1 VRPLPALLVLAAV
14 LAGCGKTESTKSAE
28 AHLTSE
34 ARTVCKRAKTQEAAP
49 QLPVPAAK
57 KLRALIYA
65 DARLPSV
72 KKLLADVRE
81 ILKARE
87 RYKHQPATSRVK
99 PANWKLYWREREQ
112 IGFGE
117 GRAELDA
124 LGLSICNGEPATE
137 ALLD

>member
-1 VRPLPALLVLAAV
+1 MVSQCTHAVELDHQLRHRRIVGFEQRCPRGLTRFEGDPFFGFPVFVLGDDPNAV
-14 LAGCGKTESTKSAE
+14 F
-28 AHLTSE
+28 
-34 ARTVCKRAKTQEAAP
+34 
-49 QLPVPAAK
+49 PV
-57 KLRALIYA
+57 
-65 DARLPSV
+65 
-72 KKLLADVRE
+72 
-81 ILKARE
+81 
-87 RYKHQPATSRVK
+87 QPATSRVK